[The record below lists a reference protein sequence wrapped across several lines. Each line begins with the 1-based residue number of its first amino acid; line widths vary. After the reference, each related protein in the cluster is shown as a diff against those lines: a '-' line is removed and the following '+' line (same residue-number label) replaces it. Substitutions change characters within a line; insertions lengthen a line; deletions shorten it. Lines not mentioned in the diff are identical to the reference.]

1 MGTVNGN
8 DDPTKPAPMS
18 VRDGLRSVWRM
29 SAGEHGRFG
38 LAVVALVASA
48 ASLYLAPLIPQSVFD
63 VILSDGAQVDA
74 TAGDDPVGASQL
86 SQYIVSLMGGADFVR
101 GALWVPA
108 IAVVAITALSG
119 LAMHFKTRFAAAAA
133 ERIARRLRD
142 RMYDHVQ
149 RLPAATLDQ
158 LPSGDIVQ
166 RCTSDIETMRAFCA
180 NQAPEIGRAVLMLV
194 LPLPIM
200 LLLDWRMALA
210 SIVCVPAML
219 AYTAVNFRRMGP
231 SFAAKE
237 AAEGRMTTN
246 VTENLTGIRTVRAFG
261 RAAHENARF
270 AVSSGEY
277 RDSDARLFRQF
288 AGFWA
293 TSDLFCFLQQVI
305 VVGLGAWLL
314 ARGTLELGAYFYF
327 LTVVGMFI
335 WPVRMLGRMV
345 VEAGKAL
352 AAVARLEEILAK
364 VEERELDPSA
374 DDAVLL
380 EATGTGLALRFSNV
394 GFSYRGGPKVLDG
407 VSFELAAGQTLG
419 LVGPSGS
426 GKTTIIQLLLR
437 FHEPDSGAIDVDG
450 HALTCIPRA
459 SIRGVVGTVLQQP
472 FLYSRKLRE
481 NILAGTRVSA
491 SEPCDEAMHSAAG
504 IACVHDAL
512 LGFPEGY
519 ETVVGEKGMTL
530 SGGQRQRVA
539 IARAIVREPRLL
551 VLDDAL
557 SAVDAHT
564 ESSILTAL
572 RERTSRQSRI
582 IVAHRLS
589 AVMDADLILVL
600 DAGRV
605 VQRGTHASLSIEAGL
620 YRTLWEIQHLADC
633 ELEVLDA

>member
-1 MGTVNGN
+1 M
-8 DDPTKPAPMS
+8 
-18 VRDGLRSVWRM
+18 
-29 SAGEHGRFG
+29 
-38 LAVVALVASA
+38 
-48 ASLYLAPLIPQSVFD
+48 
-63 VILSDGAQVDA
+63 
-74 TAGDDPVGASQL
+74 
-86 SQYIVSLMGGADFVR
+86 
-101 GALWVPA
+101 
-108 IAVVAITALSG
+108 
-119 LAMHFKTRFAAAAA
+119 
-133 ERIARRLRD
+133 
-142 RMYDHVQ
+142 
-149 RLPAATLDQ
+149 
-158 LPSGDIVQ
+158 
-166 RCTSDIETMRAFCA
+166 
-180 NQAPEIGRAVLMLV
+180 
-194 LPLPIM
+194 
-200 LLLDWRMALA
+200 
-210 SIVCVPAML
+210 
-219 AYTAVNFRRMGP
+219 
-231 SFAAKE
+231 
-237 AAEGRMTTN
+237 
-246 VTENLTGIRTVRAFG
+246 
-261 RAAHENARF
+261 
-270 AVSSGEY
+270 
-277 RDSDARLFRQF
+277 
-288 AGFWA
+288 
-293 TSDLFCFLQQVI
+293 
-305 VVGLGAWLL
+305 
-314 ARGTLELGAYFYF
+314 
-327 LTVVGMFI
+327 
-335 WPVRMLGRMV
+335 
-345 VEAGKAL
+345 
-352 AAVARLEEILAK
+352 
-364 VEERELDPSA
+364 
-374 DDAVLL
+374 
-380 EATGTGLALRFSNV
+380 
-394 GFSYRGGPKVLDG
+394 LDG

-481 NILAGTRVSA
+481 NILAGTRASA

-564 ESSILTAL
+564 ETSILTAL

-605 VQRGTHASLSIEAGL
+605 VQRGTHASLSIETGL